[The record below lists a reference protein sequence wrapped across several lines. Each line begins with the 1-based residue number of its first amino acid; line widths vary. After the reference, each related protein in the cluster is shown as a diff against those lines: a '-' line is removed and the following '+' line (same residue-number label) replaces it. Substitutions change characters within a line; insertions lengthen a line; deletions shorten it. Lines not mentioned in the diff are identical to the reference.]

1 MVYWQQNIF
10 GLVAQEIIE
19 CVSKIVSSRYYSM
32 MIVDLTLQ
40 DNLLIMNGTDSLPS
54 GKSFEI
60 WKTSLIHNFFNENIS
75 HELCEGH
82 STILTFRCPFFVHFI
97 SAVWLT

>member
-40 DNLLIMNGTDSLPS
+40 DNSLITNGTGTVADRLVRALRS
-54 GKSFEI
+54 GK
-60 WKTSLIHNFFNENIS
+60 
-75 HELCEGH
+75 
-82 STILTFRCPFFVHFI
+82 P
-97 SAVWLT
+97 A